1 MRRNLYNTY
10 LLYIYIYIHKTVYV
24 LLIHDRQWSLF
35 TLLSEERSQR
45 IYIAL
50 FNIILQKFNKE
61 LKS

>member
-10 LLYIYIYIHKTVYV
+10 LLYIYIHKTVYV
-24 LLIHDRQWSLF
+24 LFIHDRQWSLF